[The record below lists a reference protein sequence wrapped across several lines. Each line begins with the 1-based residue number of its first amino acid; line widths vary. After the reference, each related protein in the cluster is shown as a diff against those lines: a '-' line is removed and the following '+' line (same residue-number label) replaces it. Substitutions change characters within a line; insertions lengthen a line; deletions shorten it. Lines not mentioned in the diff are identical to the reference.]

1 MTSKVKAENNV
12 QSLGKSTSVGLK
24 MTNVKNV
31 ETGKRVLPTQRID
44 SIIQE
49 KVLNEYD
56 SLFKTSTGIFTQKLR
71 NGTTIEYPIN
81 KEGLVMW
88 VSIDESGTGFVVFMT
103 CPNQFAQYITH
114 MKDPMP
120 TNTCGGTNTKCVKH
134 SWSKIM
140 KPCFFCPI
148 RGCLDGLKCIRPI
161 ILQNIRQ
168 NKSVLREV
176 LPREVLP
183 REVLQQVPCINDMPC
198 LGEVPVK
205 GANVLTGFS
214 LMAMKPAVI
223 PIITLIS
230 DCVQS
235 GITLISDCTQSGITP
250 ISDCVQLDITSE
262 ITTEI
267 ITEVVANITI
277 DKAKDTKAK
286 DTKGKSKVKSPKHEG
301 RFKKMSWKEIQDSH
315 FKSLCLNWER
325 FGSCPFSEKEKGCL
339 HVCGG
344 KPMLYLQ
351 DVRNE
356 VKHLL
361 SIPDAIP
368 FNAIFNTLVNICTA
382 GLLQVNF
389 IMANML
395 TSSTI
400 SNDMKAARRA
410 LVKGTLSES
419 LHFSGLIQLWSACI
433 TASSIPYT
441 LKEKK
446 STEEEKDIE
455 EDNERY
461 IYKRVTTVTTDSST
475 KSIPSKF
482 DFSLEGKV
490 MIESKTGVDKIV
502 QEIARRT
509 HMCFISIRMEEEEY
523 RKINGYGIMSTLPSK
538 PIKDEVTYPTIFASE
553 KEEKKFERK
562 MQIRDNE
569 YMIKLN
575 IWHEEV
581 AMINQKASLILPS
594 DTKSPT
600 TLSVKNICTGG
611 AVCRNG
617 CDSREDV
624 IIFDKFYNIVGDK
637 TLTESGANKLATE
650 KTRTELVHKY
660 HNTILFE
667 YMPAFIADQNAK
679 KGTMTDVKKS
689 CSEAHKIAVANKDKL
704 EKEIDD
710 QYKEWVKYHPIG
722 KDLVNYYNYTPC
734 LITLPEIIPALPEVI
749 ENIPEIISALP
760 EIIPALPALPE
771 IVKIIPALLEV
782 IVDDFYTGME
792 CNTIAVLNDDEEEAE
807 LLKHE
812 SPKQRKE
819 RERKIRNKAEAEEK
833 ALAAAKALEEMN
845 AIAALKALNKSKILK
860 KSKVV
865 EVDNE
870 DIKYTE
876 EFEAKRKA
884 YVIAHPIVKPKESE
898 VVSAIPKK
906 GSTAW
911 KKLNDER
918 KLMEEKI
925 IEDVKIAKAK
935 SLIDAKNAADKAL
948 VDKKTHNKN

>member
-1 MTSKVKAENNV
+1 MTSKVNAEHNV

-31 ETGKRVLPTQRID
+31 EIGKRLLPTQRID

-49 KVLNEYD
+49 KVMNEYD
-56 SLFKTSTGIFTQKLR
+56 ILFKTSTGIFTQKLR

-81 KEGLVMW
+81 NEGLVMW
-88 VSIDESGTGFVVFMT
+88 VSINESDTGFVVFMT

-120 TNTCGGTNTKCVKH
+120 KNTCGGTNTKCVKH

-161 ILQNIRQ
+161 ILQNFRQ
-168 NKSVLREV
+168 NKLVSREV
-176 LPREVLP
+176 LPHEVHQL
-183 REVLQQVPCINDMPC
+183 VPCINDMPC
-198 LGEVPVK
+198 IGEVPVK

-214 LMAMKPAVI
+214 QMAMKPAVI
-223 PIITLIS
+223 PIIN
-230 DCVQS
+230 
-235 GITLISDCTQSGITP
+235 
-250 ISDCVQLDITSE
+250 SE

-267 ITEVVANITI
+267 ITEVVADITI
-277 DKAKDTKAK
+277 DNTKDTKAK
-286 DTKGKSKVKSPKHEG
+286 DTKGKSKVKTPKHEG

-368 FNAIFNTLVNICTA
+368 FNAIFSTIVDICTT

-389 IMANML
+389 IMSNML

-410 LVKGTLSES
+410 LVKGTSSES

-446 STEEEKDIE
+446 STDEEKDIE
-455 EDNERY
+455 EDTEQY

-523 RKINGYGIMSTLPSK
+523 RKINGYGIMSTFPSK
-538 PIKDEVTYPTIFASE
+538 PIKDEITCPTIFASE
-553 KEEKKFERK
+553 KEEKKVERK
-562 MQIRDNE
+562 KQVRDNE
-569 YMIKLN
+569 YMIKLSK
-575 IWHEEV
+575 WHEEV
-581 AMINQKASLILPS
+581 AMINQKASLILPP

-624 IIFDKFYNIVGDK
+624 LIFDKFYNIVGDK
-637 TLTESGANKLATE
+637 TLTESGVNKLATE
-650 KTRTELVHKY
+650 QIRAELVHKY
-660 HNTILFE
+660 HKTMLFE

-689 CSEAHKIAVANKDKL
+689 CSEAHKIAVANKDKM

-722 KDLVNYYNYTPC
+722 KDLVKDYNYTPC
-734 LITLPEIIPALPEVI
+734 LITLPVIIENISEVIENISEVI
-749 ENIPEIISALP
+749 ENIPSLP
-760 EIIPALPALPE
+760 EIIPENIPSLPE
-771 IVKIIPALLEV
+771 IIPENIPEN

-792 CNTIAVLNDDEEEAE
+792 CTTITMLNNDEEEEAE

-812 SPKQRKE
+812 SPKQKKE

-833 ALAAAKALEEMN
+833 ALAAAKALEEMT

-870 DIKYTE
+870 DIKYNE

-884 YVIAHPIVKPKESE
+884 YVIAHPIVKLKESE

-911 KKLNDER
+911 KKWNDER
-918 KLMEEKI
+918 KLIEEKI
-925 IEDVKIAKAK
+925 IEDAKIAKAK
-935 SLIDAKNAADKAL
+935 SKNAADKAL
-948 VDKKTHNKN
+948 VDKKTRNKN